1 MLNINTGNCVTTK
14 NLNKHYKPMHEEK
27 LFLWRDSDVMISR
40 ILCKDNSFTKKDKLS
55 FSIYLNES
63 SCMKQLLGKG
73 RAVKITKLFY
83 GLQDL
88 QQDTHISMRIA
99 SRVHWQ

>member
-1 MLNINTGNCVTTK
+1 MKKSYFC
-14 NLNKHYKPMHEEK
+14 EETLMWWYLEFCAK
-27 LFLWRDSDVMISR
+27 IIHLP
-40 ILCKDNSFTKKDKLS
+40 KKDKLS